1 LRSPQ
6 GVPPTGVGDFSRKF
20 KIKTGIND
28 QALRHHDMPPLH
40 FATQAIEDEL
50 VSEG

>member
-1 LRSPQ
+1 
-6 GVPPTGVGDFSRKF
+6 VNDFSRNF
-20 KIKTGIND
+20 KIKTGTDD
-28 QALRHHDMPPLH
+28 QALRHHGMPPLH